1 MSTIQEIS
9 QAQSATATTSSASTS
24 SAQDIMGKQ
33 DFLTLLVAQLQNQDP
48 LNPDDPTEFTAQ
60 LAQFSSLEQLFNLND
75 SMKNL
80 VTSNANSDKFA
91 TLQTI
96 GKDVVYQGSKFE
108 YDGEEPIELGY
119 MLDGNA
125 SEVQITIQKDGA
137 TVATL
142 DGTELNEGNHFVTWD
157 GLNTDGDPAG
167 SGSYSIAITAKAKE
181 GESVAASPLL
191 KSEVT
196 GVDLTGDYGGQLLTK
211 AGEVS
216 FTAILGVYEKNTVDP
231 ASALKQTATSSARSS
246 VNASNIIEQS
256 AANEAAA
263 TADALDIKDDS
274 LISFDLNFKQ

>member
-1 MSTIQEIS
+1 MSIIQDIT
-9 QAQSATATTSSASTS
+9 QAQTVTATTDSSTS
-24 SAQDIMGKQ
+24 AGLDIMGKQ

-60 LAQFSSLEQLFNLND
+60 LAQFSQLEQLFNLND

-96 GKDVVYQGSKFE
+96 GKNVVFQGSKFE
-108 YDGEEPIELGY
+108 YDGEEAIELGY

-142 DGTELNEGNHFVTWD
+142 DGTELEPGNHFVSWD
-157 GLNTDGDPAG
+157 GLDKDGNPAG
-167 SGSYSIAITAKAKE
+167 SGSYSIAIAAKAKE

-196 GVDLTGDYGGQLLTK
+196 GVDLTGDYGGKLLTK

-216 FTAILGVYEKNTVDP
+216 FASILGVYELNAVDP
-231 ASALKQTATSSARSS
+231 ATALKEASKSSARSS
-246 VNASNIIEQS
+246 ANASQTIGKT

-263 TADALDIKDDS
+263 TADAVNIKDDRIVS
-274 LISFDLNFKQ
+274 LDFNFKQ